1 MANMFLSGDEL
12 ATKSDIAALNPNLI
26 RNSSNFI
33 DTNGWLYGNS
43 VASAG
48 GYMTLTKHPFWQ
60 NGNSNIIGLINPSTS
75 NENWAYTPT
84 FDIEPNTT
92 YQLLLGGF
100 ADANCQNAD
109 VWLLSGTDAPKDDTD
124 NSYTNPTELFTSI
137 NLSPSGLDN
146 RKTIFTTNATDRRAR
161 IRFDNNRAKNSGGCG
176 LYICYVMLQK
186 FNISMPLDNSF
197 YLKNQ
202 IDEKIANLQN
212 QINQLKK

>member
-1 MANMFLSGDEL
+1 MANMFFSGDEL

-33 DTNGWLYGNS
+33 DTNGWLYQAPAGETGNGKMS
-43 VASAG
+43 LA
-48 GYMTLTKHPFWQ
+48 KHSFWQ
-60 NGNSNIIGLINPSTS
+60 NGNSNIIVLTNSLTY
-75 NENWAYTPT
+75 ENWVYTPT

-92 YQLLLGGF
+92 YQVLFGGF
-100 ADANCQNAD
+100 TDANCQNAD

-124 NSYTNPTELFTSI
+124 VEYTSATALFTAI
-137 NLSPSGLDN
+137 NLSPSGVDN

-161 IRFDNNRAKNSGGCG
+161 IRFDNNGAKNSNGCG

-202 IDEKIANLQN
+202 IDEKIKNLQD

>member
-1 MANMFLSGDEL
+1 MANIFLSGDEL

-33 DTNGWLYGNS
+33 DTNGWFYRTP
-43 VASAG
+43 AG
-48 GYMTLTKHPFWQ
+48 STGDHISLTKHQFWQ
-60 NGNSNIIGLINPSTS
+60 NGNSNIIALINTS
-75 NENWAYTPT
+75 KYENWAYTPT

-92 YQLLLGGF
+92 YQLLFGGF
-100 ADANCQNAD
+100 ADTNCQNVDA
-109 VWLLSGTDAPKDDTD
+109 WLLSGTDVPKDDTD
-124 NSYTNPTELFTSI
+124 TGYTNATALFTSI
-137 NLSPSGLDN
+137 NLSPSGVDN
-146 RKTIFTTNATDRRAR
+146 RKVIFTTNTTDRRAR
-161 IRFDNNRAKNSGGCG
+161 IRFDNNGEINQGGCS

-202 IDEKIANLQN
+202 IDEKIKNLQD